1 MSKMRNIA
9 AILGRTEAANIDN
22 SPGVDIDDNIA
33 DSSVVSSILAGST
46 MAVYSS
52 VDSLPGSPTAGS
64 QAFVTGNQRL
74 YTARN
79 SAVGSGWYNV
89 ALINATP
96 TLSLS
101 ASGTIALAS
110 DGTATTITMTAADS
124 DNSNAN
130 LALTLESGGDLFK
143 FAKVSQDSS
152 VVTITPRSEDSANTL
167 GSDGS
172 ATLTFK
178 ASDGISQATVQNT
191 FTLAFS
197 LPEPNW
203 AGSVTEYLYN
213 RATLSL
219 GQSGTYNGQDLSF
232 SFDGNY
238 VISGHC
244 NETTSGSE
252 SGAAYIVKK
261 NGASWAN
268 EATLK
273 ASDPQAS
280 AQFGRGVA
288 LNEDGTYAAV
298 GAWAHD
304 TNAGASGAAHGK
316 VYIFTRSGSTWSQQ
330 TSFVSQNDTAEFRF
344 GWRVRL
350 DATATR
356 VFISS
361 RYDSSNSGGYAE
373 GAVYVYKRTGSSW
386 AYEARLN
393 ASDGAAW
400 HTFGYDIATNSAGDY
415 LVATAPSLSSSA
427 GAVYVF
433 TRSGTTWTQQVKLTE
448 PGGATSNNRFGA
460 SIDINNDAS
469 YMVIGADQAPY
480 SGNNYGK
487 IYVYTRSGTSWTN
500 QAGFQPSSGATGG
513 DYNGYHVRIND
524 SGTHVAT
531 TAVRWTNTNF
541 TGRAIIYKR
550 TGSSWA
556 QAKVL
561 SGGNTGTGDYFGEG
575 LAMDASGRY
584 VAVGAPRDDT
594 SQNNVGTVSIFTAP
608 DA

>member
-1 MSKMRNIA
+1 MAKRSKAHGIAKLVGRAGLVRNDVVATFDSDQVVSIVGENASMAVYTTAAELPTSGLTAGNQAFISSTGRLYISNSNGWYNIA
-9 AILGRTEAANIDN
+9 LINQAPYWIEQPDGSYSLSTTGASTI
-22 SPGVDIDDNIA
+22 IT
-33 DSSVVSSILAGST
+33 ILAGDSDST
-46 MAVYSS
+46 A
-52 VDSLPGSPTAGS
+52 PTYT
-64 QAFVTGNQRL
+64 VT
-74 YTARN
+74 
-79 SAVGSGWYNV
+79 
-89 ALINATP
+89 
-96 TLSLS
+96 
-101 ASGTIALAS
+101 
-110 DGTATTITMTAADS
+110 ADS
-124 DNSNAN
+124 DFNTIA
-130 LALTLESGGDLFK
+130 
-143 FAKVSQDSS
+143 
-152 VVTITPRSEDSANTL
+152 TITTDSEGADGTRFIITPIDSEGGTAVA
-167 GSDGS
+167 GSGTVTFI
-172 ATLTFK
+172 AT
-178 ASDGISQATVQNT
+178 DGINQASAVST
-191 FTLAFS
+191 FSLSFS
-197 LPEPNW
+197 LPEPDW
-203 AGSVTEYLYN
+203 AGNVTEYLYN

-219 GQSGTYNGQDLSF
+219 GQNGTYNGEDLSF

-238 VISGHC
+238 LISGQ
-244 NETTSGSE
+244 NRESTSGSE

-273 ASDPQAS
+273 ASDPQAN

-304 TNAGASGAAHGK
+304 TNDGASGAAHGK

-330 TSFVSQNDTAEFRF
+330 ASFVSQNDTEEFRF

-361 RYDSSNSGGYAE
+361 RYDSSNSGGYGE

-415 LVATAPSLSSSA
+415 LVATAPNVGSAA

-433 TRSGTTWTQQVKLTE
+433 TRSGTTWSQQVKLQE
-448 PGGATSNNRFGA
+448 PGGAISNNKFGA

-469 YMVIGADQAPY
+469 YMVVGADQAPY

-487 IYVYTRSGTSWTN
+487 IYVYTRSGTTWTN

-524 SGTHVAT
+524 SGTHVAAS
-531 TAVRWTNTNF
+531 AVGWENTNF
-541 TGRAIIYKR
+541 TGRVIVYKR

-561 SGGNTGTGDYFGEG
+561 SGSNTGTGDYFGEG

-594 SQNNVGTVSIFTAP
+594 DQGNVGTVSIFTAP

>member
-1 MSKMRNIA
+1 M
-9 AILGRTEAANIDN
+9 
-22 SPGVDIDDNIA
+22 
-33 DSSVVSSILAGST
+33 
-46 MAVYSS
+46 
-52 VDSLPGSPTAGS
+52 
-64 QAFVTGNQRL
+64 
-74 YTARN
+74 
-79 SAVGSGWYNV
+79 
-89 ALINATP
+89 
-96 TLSLS
+96 
-101 ASGTIALAS
+101 AS